1 MCGIIGGCLGIKAK
15 VSVWFVIVVL
25 FDLREYYFLT
35 PHIPHFIYFCV
46 RFSVVWSREW
56 VVMGDGHSRDAHD
69 NYLNER
75 MAWKKQEGYHM
86 PYRYG
91 DKLITLFVAERGGV
105 EGRRYRYATQT
116 STGDTVD
123 TINNKR
129 KYPFAEWSWTE
140 LQTRTVRE
148 TTWRGTNLMF
158 MKNKG

>member
-1 MCGIIGGCLGIKAK
+1 MIRVL
-15 VSVWFVIVVL
+15 SDVWDNWGVFRHQSKGLV
-25 FDLREYYFLT
+25 FDLLLLYCLIWESIIFSHHT
-35 PHIPHFIYFCV
+35 PIHFIYFCV

-86 PYRYG
+86 PHSVYG

-105 EGRRYRYATQT
+105 EGRRYRYAMQT
-116 STGDTVD
+116 FTGDTVD
-123 TINNKR
+123 MINNKR
-129 KYPFAEWSWTE
+129 SSSSNV
-140 LQTRTVRE
+140 TVRE